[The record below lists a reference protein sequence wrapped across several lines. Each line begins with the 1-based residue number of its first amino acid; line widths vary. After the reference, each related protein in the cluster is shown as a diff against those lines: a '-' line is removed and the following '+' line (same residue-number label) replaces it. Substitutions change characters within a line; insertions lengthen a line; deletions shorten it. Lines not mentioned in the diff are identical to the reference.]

1 MNKPEQISANIP
13 ASPIDPTR
21 DDAPLRILLPS
32 YRADPHTG
40 GQGIY
45 MGLISKA
52 LVDLGHHVDVISGPP
67 YPELDLRIGLI
78 KLPSLDMYAR
88 ENPISCVTMDIL
100 RDPTDRFEWW
110 SHNWGG
116 FPNPIHSGSAWP
128 PICAIKLAITTLC
141 TTIRHCVTAC
151 WMCDM
156 GLPVVGTIHH
166 PITMDRRIDIAHAKW
181 PHMKFLKWR
190 WYSFLNMQMKAAR
203 ALDPLIVV
211 SDSTKR
217 DVHCDFDVPME
228 SMVRIHHGID
238 HELFTPQPHITRKTN
253 RLMVTASADVPL
265 KGLIYLIRAYHHL
278 LQTHK
283 DLELLVVGRL
293 REGQTMD
300 ELNRLGIR
308 DRVQFISGLSGEEI
322 RDLYAEATIAISPSV
337 YEGFGFPAGEA
348 LSCGVPLIATDGG
361 SLPEVVGN
369 AGIIVPHSNPALPK
383 PLTAAERP
391 RQTRRHVAKAASIF
405 STVSNG
411 SVAPVKWSRS
421 IVTPSPATQAPAP
434 HRPCRRLNLIRFA
447 LKTASIFLIWAAVMA
462 AIPTRLMPHANATRS
477 GWIWVLKMCKSP
489 VRGFRAIR
497 FCSRKPARRAVI
509 H

>member
-1 MNKPEQISANIP
+1 MNKPEQISANTP

-32 YRADPHTG
+32 YRSDPHTG

-45 MGLISKA
+45 MRLISKA

-67 YPELDLRIGLI
+67 YPELDPRVGLI

-116 FPNPIHSGSAWP
+116 FPEPYTFGQRMAAYMRDKIGDYDIMHDNQ
-128 PICAIKLAITTLC
+128 TLC
-141 TTIRHCVTAC
+141 FGMLDVR
-151 WMCDM
+151 DM

-190 WYSFLNMQMKAAR
+190 WYSFLNMQMKVAR

-217 DVHCDFDVPME
+217 DVHRDFDVPME
-228 SMVRIHHGID
+228 RMVRIHHGID

-369 AGIIVPHSNPALPK
+369 AGIIVPHSNPAALAEAIDSLLNDPDK
-383 PLTAAERP
+383 RAAMSQKGRQHILDSFKWERCA
-391 RQTRRHVAKAASIF
+391 REVVALYRDTIARHAS
-405 STVSNG
+405 T
-411 SVAPVKWSRS
+411 
-421 IVTPSPATQAPAP
+421 SPA
-434 HRPCRRLNLIRFA
+434 
-447 LKTASIFLIWAAVMA
+447 
-462 AIPTRLMPHANATRS
+462 
-477 GWIWVLKMCKSP
+477 
-489 VRGFRAIR
+489 
-497 FCSRKPARRAVI
+497 
-509 H
+509 